1 MSTSN
6 ITHGNIDMS
15 RIAHGI
21 IGGLLGGIA
30 FGIMMGKM
38 GMLPMI
44 GKMIGQPTVLA
55 GWVVHLIISA
65 SIGGSFGLFLGGY
78 ARNLARSLKA
88 GFAYGALWWLLGP
101 LTLMPLFLGMGL
113 GVNWNLA
120 AAANALPSLVGHVF
134 FGGLLGA
141 YFGVFG
147 QRVIMRWHVGQ
158 PRAIPAEEV

>member
-1 MSTSN
+1 MSK
-6 ITHGNIDMS
+6 
-15 RIAHGI
+15 IAHGTV
-21 IGGLLGGIA
+21 GGLIGGIA

-55 GWVVHLIISA
+55 GWVVHLFISA

-78 ARNLARSLKA
+78 ARDLARSLKA
-88 GFAYGALWWLLGP
+88 GLAYGALWWLLGP

-120 AAANALPSLVGHVF
+120 AATNALPSFVGHLL

-141 YFGVFG
+141 YFGFFR
-147 QRVIMRWHVGQ
+147 QRVIERDPIGRPQTV
-158 PRAIPAEEV
+158 PVEET